1 MKKRWL
7 LIPVVFFVITAAYA
21 QNTASPVMQMDE
33 AVKVLAQDI
42 HKKLVEGNA
51 QKVILGQ
58 FSYRGT
64 IPPFSSYWSNQLVGE
79 LTNISGKPYVILS
92 EGTAGADRIIS
103 GEIVD
108 VTNIIRVYSRL
119 IRAEGRTVEA
129 VFQSDFERTAAL
141 NTMFASGSG
150 SGSSPVFPDEYE
162 TDSWDSPFSVEI
174 GSDSGTPPV
183 NRTLTDGDEDFFL
196 LVPESSGR
204 LVMETTG
211 NLDTYMHFYNY
222 ETRNEL
228 ATNDDGGSGSNA
240 RIRQNVQAG
249 TRYLAKV
256 RGYDSSTTGN
266 YGFRAYMIPPREGAN
281 SWENPLTYEPG
292 ANENVTAMD
301 RTIQDGGDEDYFLIV
316 PASSGRLVMETTG
329 NLDTYMHF
337 YNYET
342 KEELA
347 TNDDGGHDSNAR
359 IRQNVQAG
367 TRYLAKVRG
376 YGSST
381 SGNYGFRAYMIPPRE
396 GSNSWEKPLT
406 YEPGTDENAAAMSR
420 SFQDDNDEDYFL
432 IVPDRSGN
440 MTIETTGRMDTYME
454 LYDYNTK
461 EKLDEDDDSGQSYNA
476 RIRYSVQAGT
486 RYLVKIRELD
496 GGTGNYSLRAWIR

>member
-7 LIPVVFFVITAAYA
+7 LIPIIFLVITAAYA

-33 AVKVLAQDI
+33 AVKALAQDI

-51 QKVILGQ
+51 QKVMLGQ

-64 IPPFSSYWSNQLVGE
+64 VPPFSSYWTNQLVGE
-79 LTNISGKPYVILS
+79 LTNIAGKPYVILS

-108 VTNIIRVYSRL
+108 VTTIIRVYSRL

-141 NTMFASGSG
+141 NTMFASSG
-150 SGSSPVFPDEYE
+150 GSSPVFPDEYE
-162 TDSWDSPFSVEI
+162 PDNWDSPLSVEI
-174 GSDSGTPPV
+174 GSGDNAPPL
-183 NRTLTDGDEDFFL
+183 NRTLTEGDEDFFL
-196 LVPESSGR
+196 IVPESNGR

-266 YGFRAYMIPPREGAN
+266 YGFRVYMIPPREGAS

-292 ANENVTAMD
+292 ADEHTAVKSS
-301 RTIQDGGDEDYFLIV
+301 TLQDGDEDYFLIV

-342 KEELA
+342 REELA
-347 TNDDGGHDSNAR
+347 TNDDGGTESNAR
-359 IRQNVQAG
+359 IRQSVQAG

-396 GSNSWEKPLT
+396 GSNSWENPLT

-420 SFQDDNDEDYFL
+420 SFQDDGDEDFFL
-432 IVPDRSGN
+432 IVTDKGGSL
-440 MTIETTGRMDTYME
+440 TIETTGRMDTYME
-454 LYDYNTK
+454 LYNYDTK
-461 EKLDEDDDSGQSYNA
+461 EKIDEDDDSGQSYNA
-476 RIRYSVQAGT
+476 RIRHTVQAGT

-496 GGTGNYSLRAWIR
+496 GGTGNYSLRAWVRQ